1 MAKTRCRPL
10 PRRWPQR
17 KWRRQQRQQR
27 RRRRRAAVRA
37 CSVPAEEFMTRRK
50 GPKDPL
56 WRVYDQ
62 WPARPGQKVEAPKEG
77 GAKRRRRQKTRRNT
91 GRRQNKEAPKKE
103 APKQGGAKTRR
114 RQNKEAPKEGPACLC
129 ARLCKSPQ
137 GSLAPAHTVP
147 PPPSPIWP
155 PCRRLL
161 QERIWRSCQR
171 GRVAV
176 GPAMHS
182 HSSVAGMAAA
192 TPRPA
197 GHAVLWGCV
206 LADLQAQ
213 YRDI

>member
-37 CSVPAEEFMTRRK
+37 CSVPAEECMTRRK

-91 GRRQNKEAPKKE
+91 GRRQNKEAPKK
-103 APKQGGAKTRR
+103 GGAKARR
-114 RQNKEAPKEGPACLC
+114 RQNKEAPKQGGAKGRPGLSLRPPVQESPGQLGPCTHC
-129 ARLCKSPQ
+129 A
-137 GSLAPAHTVP
+137 P
-147 PPPSPIWP
+147 PPLPHLATLPSPAAGKDLALVP
-155 PCRRLL
+155 ARPSSCRSSNAQPLL
-161 QERIWRSCQR
+161 GCWHGRCYHTARWTCSTMGLCFGRS
-171 GRVAV
+171 
-176 GPAMHS
+176 PS
-182 HSSVAGMAAA
+182 
-192 TPRPA
+192 TIP
-197 GHAVLWGCV
+197 
-206 LADLQAQ
+206 
-213 YRDI
+213 